1 MAVINVPSNKNIELL
16 DLEVHV
22 IMCEQRR
29 MLLEEKINAVSDR
42 VKELESQR
50 NVNKK
55 LMFGAIAS
63 MVTGIVSTVV
73 SLLARNL

>member
-1 MAVINVPSNKNIELL
+1 MAIINVPSNKNIEFL
-16 DLEVHV
+16 DLEVHA

-50 NVNKK
+50 DTNKK
-55 LMFGAIAS
+55 LMLGAIIS
-63 MVTGIVSTVV
+63 IVTGIVSTVV

>member
-1 MAVINVPSNKNIELL
+1 MAIINVPSNKNIEFL
-16 DLEVHV
+16 DLEVHA

-29 MLLEEKINAVSDR
+29 MLLEEKISTVSDR

-50 NVNKK
+50 DTNKK
-55 LMFGAIAS
+55 LMLGAIIS
-63 MVTGIVSTVV
+63 IVTGIVSTVV

>member
-1 MAVINVPSNKNIELL
+1 MAVINVPNNKNIELL

-29 MLLEEKINAVSDR
+29 MLLEEKINAISDR

-50 NVNKK
+50 NINKK
-55 LMFGAIAS
+55 LMFGAIGS
-63 MVTGIVSTVV
+63 MVTGVVSTVV

>member
-1 MAVINVPSNKNIELL
+1 MAVINVPSNKNIEFL
-16 DLEVHV
+16 DLEVHA

-29 MLLEEKINAVSDR
+29 MILEEKINAVLDR

-50 NVNKK
+50 DTNKK
-55 LMFGAIAS
+55 LVLGAIVS
-63 MVTGIVSTVV
+63 IVTGIVSTVV

>member
-1 MAVINVPSNKNIELL
+1 MAVINVPNNKNIELL

-29 MLLEEKINAVSDR
+29 MLLEEKINAISDR

-50 NVNKK
+50 NINKK
-55 LMFGAIAS
+55 LMFGAIGS
-63 MVTGIVSTVV
+63 MVTGVISTVV
-73 SLLARNL
+73 YLLARNL

>member
-1 MAVINVPSNKNIELL
+1 MAVINVPNNKNIEFL
-16 DLEVHV
+16 DLEVHA

-29 MLLEEKINAVSDR
+29 MILEEKINAVLDR

-50 NVNKK
+50 DTNKK
-55 LMFGAIAS
+55 LVLGAIVS
-63 MVTGIVSTVV
+63 IVTGIVSTVV

>member
-1 MAVINVPSNKNIELL
+1 MAVINVPNNKNIEFL

-29 MLLEEKINAVSDR
+29 MLLEEKINSISDR
-42 VKELESQR
+42 IKEMELQR
-50 NVNKK
+50 DTNKR

-63 MVTGIVSTVV
+63 IITGIVSTVV
-73 SLLARNL
+73 SLFARNF

>member
-1 MAVINVPSNKNIELL
+1 MAVINVPSNKNIEFL
-16 DLEVHV
+16 DLEVHA

-29 MLLEEKINAVSDR
+29 MLLEEKINTVSDR

-50 NVNKK
+50 DSNKK
-55 LMFGAIAS
+55 LMLGAIIS
-63 MVTGIVSTVV
+63 IVTGIVSTVV